1 MESNAIFTD
10 LVGVMAVITMVPV
23 FFVWLEKKTQWKVF
37 NYLPAII
44 WIFLTPIFLSNL
56 DVLPFLPF
64 DRPIIPRATP
74 IYSFYK
80 LWAVPMFIV
89 LMLLDINIRESLKV
103 AWKGVA
109 VLVMGALGIVFGAA
123 IAFYLFRH
131 DVPPNTWSGFGA
143 LAGSWIGGTGNL
155 MAVAES
161 LDTPGEMVGMVVLVD
176 NIVYLFYFPIILMSK
191 NWAPMFNRFSRV
203 RPEEIRHIAE
213 ATQSVER
220 KTHEVHFKDLLT
232 LLGWGFTAILIANM
246 VAKVMPE
253 MPPVLTEKT
262 WAMLLVTTFGIVMS
276 STPLKKIPGTEP
288 LSMTL
293 VYISMTMIG
302 ASADLRSLGAAK
314 WFLVAGFICIA
325 VHFLFIILGARLL
338 RLDVSMA
345 AVASVASVGGA
356 ASAPIAAGYHR
367 EELVPISIMLA
378 LIGYGLGNYLG
389 VAAAQLCQLLQ

>member
-23 FFVWLEKKTQWKVF
+23 FFVWLEKKTRWKIF
-37 NYLPAII
+37 DFLPAII
-44 WIFLTPIFLSNL
+44 WIFMTPIFLSNL
-56 DVLPFLPF
+56 DVIPFLPF
-64 DRPIIPRATP
+64 DRSIIPRSTP
-74 IYSFYK
+74 IYDFYK
-80 LWAVPMFIV
+80 VWAVPMFIV

-103 AWKGVA
+103 AWRGVA
-109 VLVMGALGIVFGAA
+109 VLVMGALGIVAGAA
-123 IAFYLFRH
+123 IAFYLFRN

-191 NWAPMFNRFSRV
+191 NWAPLFNRFTKV
-203 RPEEIRHIAE
+203 RDEEIRHITE
-213 ATQSVER
+213 ATQSVEK

-232 LLGWGFTAILIANM
+232 LLGWGFTAILIANL
-246 VAKVMPE
+246 VAKILPE
-253 MPPVLTEKT
+253 VPPVLTQKT
-262 WAMLLVTTFGIVMS
+262 WAMLLVTTFGIIMS

-314 WFLVAGFICIA
+314 WFLVAGFICIF
-325 VHFLFIILGARLL
+325 VHFLFIIVGARLF

-345 AVASVASVGGA
+345 AVASVAAVGGA

-389 VAAAQLCQLLQ
+389 VAAAQICQLLQ